1 MPAAWR
7 HRPNRGRDCRA
18 GPATGEGAAFV
29 FRRPESP
36 YYGYQLNLRGIDPAA
51 DYEVTEARTYSPD
64 KPRRI
69 KGAELQRYRASIDE
83 LPGSLL
89 IEYKKL
95 PTEK

>member
-1 MPAAWR
+1 M
-7 HRPNRGRDCRA
+7 
-18 GPATGEGAAFV
+18 
-29 FRRPESP
+29 
-36 YYGYQLNLRGIDPAA
+36 NLRGIDPAA